1 MTNRTKP
8 ADMALNRNVI
18 GRVGEDE
25 ICRLAFHE
33 DGEAAPVERIATQHP
48 MASELPEIADPA
60 GRSLLQRRKLIRR
73 IGSLSLLAQ
82 AFDPKIDL
90 AHIKTG
96 WTCLEKVE
104 RH

>member
-25 ICRLAFHE
+25 ICGLAFH
-33 DGEAAPVERIATQHP
+33 DDSEAAPVERIATEHP

-60 GRSLLQRRKLIRR
+60 DRSLLQGRKLIRR
-73 IGSLSLLAQ
+73 IGCLGLLVQ

-90 AHIKTG
+90 AHFKTG
-96 WTCLEKVE
+96 CLEIE
-104 RH
+104 AEIED